1 MGDMGN
7 VWRLGLLASVCGLMA
22 VPVMAQ
28 EVTTKLGGN
37 AQTVAVKAHSEPV
50 VASARHPAAPDG
62 QKAPDGVAITPDD
75 IGGQVTGPKGPE
87 AGVWVIAETTELP
100 VNLAKMVVTDD
111 KGRYVI
117 PDLKKANYKL
127 WVRGYGLTDSEYVVG
142 HPGMAV
148 NLTAVPAADA
158 KAAAEYYPS
167 NYWYSL
173 IHPPAED
180 VFPGTGQDGNGI
192 NATFKT
198 QQNWFGNLKENCS
211 FCHQLGDK
219 ATREIADN
227 SIDGWKARIALN
239 AGMNNNFKRFGEK
252 AALAVF
258 ADWTKRIAAG
268 ELPHEAPPRPQ
279 GVERNIVITVRDWA
293 EGRQIHDQASS
304 DHRDPH
310 VNAGGPSYGLGVHD
324 GTLEILDPKT
334 DTTWSVPIPGI
345 SPVSDHNEKSVP
357 HATVLDQKGRVWVAM
372 NHREGPNPSYC
383 TNPANPYAKL
393 FPMDNPQGRVTDIYD
408 PVTKKVTVISECA
421 ESDHLNFDRD
431 KDNTV
436 YFSGEFTAMG
446 WLNTRVW
453 DETHDAE
460 KAEGWC
466 PMVIDTSGDGK
477 IDLDSKNWNFG
488 DDRAKINMSE
498 GPLQLADP
506 HHDTLIRGFIYGIGV
521 SPKDHSVWGAD
532 YLPYVPG
539 GIIRMDRGKHPPETC
554 KMEYY
559 EPPLVNGKYLAFNP
573 RGVDVDSNGI
583 AWVSFASGQIG
594 RFDRSQCT
602 VTNGPTATGQH
613 CAKGWKIYD
622 APGPKVTGTTV
633 DSDHL
638 YSTWIDY
645 FNVFGLGKDVPF
657 FPGTNSDS
665 ILAFLPKEEKWV
677 VIRVPYPMGFYAR
690 DVDGRIDDPKA
701 GWKGK
706 ILWAPYAG
714 AAMAHQENGAL
725 SHVASFQMRP
735 NPLAH

>member
-1 MGDMGN
+1 MGKS
-7 VWRLGLLASVCGLMA
+7 WRSALAVSVFGLLAC

-28 EVTTKLGGN
+28 EVTTQLGGT
-37 AQTVAVKAHSEPV
+37 AQKAPVKPKAQPIAMDAKHMA
-50 VASARHPAAPDG
+50 ASG
-62 QKAPDGVAITPDD
+62 QKAPAGVEIAKDD
-75 IGGQVTGPKGPE
+75 IGGLVSGPKGPE

-111 KGRYVI
+111 QGRYVI
-117 PDLKKANYKL
+117 PQLDQAHYKI
-127 WVRGYGLTDSEYVVG
+127 WVRGYGLTDSEPVVAS
-142 HPGMAV
+142 PGMAV
-148 NLTAVPAADA
+148 NLTAAPAADA
-158 KAAAEYYPS
+158 KAAAQYYPA
-167 NYWYSL
+167 NYWYAL
-173 IHPPAED
+173 LHPPAED
-180 VFPGTGQDGNGI
+180 QFPGTGPDGNGI
-192 NATFKT
+192 NAQFKV
-198 QQNWFGNLKENCS
+198 QQSWFGNLKENCS
-211 FCHQLGDK
+211 FCHQLGDY

-227 SIDGWKARIALN
+227 STQGWAARIALN

-252 AALAVF
+252 AALNVF
-258 ADWTKRIAAG
+258 TDWTKRIAAG
-268 ELPHEAPPRPQ
+268 ELPPNPPPRPE

-293 EGRQIHDQASS
+293 DGRQIHDQASS
-304 DHRDPH
+304 DHRDSS

-324 GTLEILDPKT
+324 GTFEIIDPKINK
-334 DTTWSVPIPGI
+334 TWSVPIPGI
-345 SPVSDHNEKSVP
+345 SPVSEHNEKSVP
-357 HATVLDQKGRVWVAM
+357 HAAVLDQKGRLWVAM

-383 TNPANPYAKL
+383 TNPANPFAKL
-393 FPMDNPQGRVTDIYD
+393 YPMDNAQGRVTDVYD

-436 YFSGEFTAMG
+436 YFSGEFSAMG

-453 DETHDAE
+453 DATHDAE

-477 IDLDSKNWNFG
+477 IDPDSSHWNNIE
-488 DDRAKINMSE
+488 DRSKINMVE
-498 GPLQLADP
+498 GPPKVADP
-506 HHDTLIRGFIYGIGV
+506 TKDTLIRGFIYGIGV

-539 GIIRMDRGKHPPETC
+539 AVIRMDRGSHPPETC

-573 RGVDVDSNGI
+573 RGVDVDSEGV

-594 RFDRSQCT
+594 RFDRRQCD
-602 VTNGPTATGQH
+602 VTNGPKATGQH
-613 CAKGWKIYD
+613 CARGWKIFD
-622 APGPKVTGTTV
+622 APGPKVTGTTL

-645 FNVFGLGKDVPF
+645 ENIFGLGRDVPF

-665 ILAFLPKEEKWV
+665 LLAFLPKTEKWV
-677 VIRVPYPMGFYAR
+677 TIRVPYPMGFYAR
-690 DVDGRIDDPKA
+690 DVDGRVDDPKA

-714 AAMAHQENGAL
+714 AAMGHQENGAL

-735 NPLAH
+735 DPLAH